1 MRITHHSTWT
11 GAINPRQPV
20 NSDVRAHTGVL
31 LLRKIVQTM
40 SLLSKLF
47 GKTPPPADAPASSS
61 TNDDPLIP
69 VPIPA
74 LGVLLINLEKQK
86 GVPLS
91 EFEVI
96 EARDKA
102 VCMMLPLSAKLQ
114 MDEKRGYRDIDPENV
129 WEEWLA
135 FKAEAQGNAL

>member
-1 MRITHHSTWT
+1 MA
-11 GAINPRQPV
+11 GLDAY
-20 NSDVRAHTGVL
+20 L
-31 LLRKIVQTM
+31 LLRKFVQTM
-40 SLLSKLF
+40 SFLSKLF
-47 GKTPPPADAPASSS
+47 SKTPPPANAPASSS

-91 EFEVI
+91 ESEVI

-102 VCMMLPLSAKLQ
+102 VCMMLPLSAKVQ

>member
-1 MRITHHSTWT
+1 
-11 GAINPRQPV
+11 
-20 NSDVRAHTGVL
+20 
-31 LLRKIVQTM
+31 M
-40 SLLSKLF
+40 SFFSKLF
-47 GKTPPPADAPASSS
+47 SKTPPPANAPASSS

-91 EFEVI
+91 ESEVI

-102 VCMMLPLSAKLQ
+102 VCMMLPLSATGGKVQ